1 MNAALYTGQLRHARS
16 HEVNHSFVYRLH
28 LYALDLG
35 ELDRLTQQSRWF
47 GHNRSRPLAL
57 FDRDYLYPGHSPL
70 GDKVRRALRDSGI
83 DQTPSRVVLVTAL
96 RQFLYVFNPAS
107 FFYCYDATSRLFAV
121 LAQVNNT
128 FGETH
133 LYLLTPQGEDGRSFR
148 ADKVFHVSPFF
159 PRRGRYQFRL
169 SEPADSLSLEITYFL
184 DDHPALRASFSG
196 VASPLTPRVMAR
208 TVLLHP
214 LRAGM
219 TFPRILWQAARLYLQ
234 KRLPVFAKP
243 DPCSRQTIRSAPP
256 SLVERLGKRVM
267 TRFFAQLDHGQMTLA
282 TPDGGEHLF
291 GVPNGVPQV
300 AMTVH
305 RHCFF
310 RRAMLA
316 ADIGFGESY
325 VDGDWDSPD
334 LVALLTLLSLREETV
349 NDRRLWPAVAGRMV
363 NFLLHLRRDNTPA
376 GSRRNISAH
385 YDLGNGLY
393 SLFLDPTMCYSSALF
408 ARDDDSLEQAQHN
421 KIRRV
426 LELAAIGPE
435 DRVLEIGCGWGG
447 FALEAVRATG
457 CRLLAITVSREQFDW
472 VSRRVREQGLEDR
485 IQVELTDYRH
495 VQGRFSAIV
504 SIEMIEAV
512 GHRHLPRYFA
522 KLDRLLLPG
531 GRVVLQAITMP
542 DQKYPSYRLGSD
554 WIRKHIFPGGHLP
567 SLGALVGAMART
579 TRFNITHLEDI
590 GLHYVRTLELWR
602 EALRAQRQRVLDL
615 GFDERFLRQWEYYFS
630 YCEAGFRNR
639 LVRNYHLV
647 LSRMGEAASE
657 PGNR

>member
-1 MNAALYTGQLRHARS
+1 VNSTLYTGQLRHART
-16 HEVNHSFVYRLH
+16 HAVEHSFAYLLH
-28 LYALDLG
+28 LYALDLD
-35 ELDRLTQQSRWF
+35 ELDRLEQQSSWF
-47 GHNRSRPLAL
+47 GHNRPRPLAL
-57 FDRDYLYPGHSPL
+57 FDRDYLYPGESPL
-70 GDKVRRALRDSGI
+70 VDKVRRALRDNGM
-83 DQTPSRVVLVTAL
+83 DQIPGRIVLVTAL
-96 RQFLYVFNPAS
+96 RQFLYVFNPVN
-107 FFYCYDATSRLFAV
+107 FFYCYDATNRLFAV

-133 LYLLTPQGEDGRSFR
+133 LYLLTPEEDGQSFQ
-148 ADKVFHVSPFF
+148 ADKAFHVSPFF

-169 SEPADSLSLEITYFL
+169 SEPGDSLSLEISYFL
-184 DDHPALRASFSG
+184 DDQLALRASFTG
-196 VASPLTPRVMAR
+196 TASPLTSQIMAR

-243 DPCSRQTIRSAPP
+243 DPCSPLTIRPVPP
-256 SLVERLGKRVM
+256 SLLERLGKRVM
-267 TRFFAQLDHGQMTLA
+267 TRFFAQLDHGQMTLT
-282 TPDGGEHLF
+282 TPDGQQHVF
-291 GVPNGVPQV
+291 GTLEGTPQV

-305 RHCFF
+305 RHRFF
-310 RRAMLA
+310 QRAMLA

-325 VDGDWDSPD
+325 VEGDWDSPD
-334 LVALLTLLSLREETV
+334 LAALLTLLCLREEAV
-349 NDRRLWPAVAGRMV
+349 NDRRLWPALAGRAV

-385 YDLGNGLY
+385 YDLGNELY
-393 SLFLDPTMCYSSALF
+393 ALFLDPTMCYSSGLF
-408 ARDDDSLEQAQHN
+408 VDEHDSLEQAQHH

-426 LELAAIGPE
+426 LELAGIGPD

-457 CRLLAITVSREQFDW
+457 CHLLAITVSREQYDW
-472 VSRRVREQGLEDR
+472 VSRRVREEGLDDR
-485 IQVELTDYRH
+485 IEVQLTDYRH
-495 VQGRFSAIV
+495 VQGQFSAIV

-522 KLDRLLLPG
+522 ELDRLLLPG

-542 DQKYPSYRLGSD
+542 DQKYRSYRLGSD

-567 SLGALVGAMART
+567 SLGALVEAMART
-579 TRFNITHLEDI
+579 TRFNITSLEDI

-630 YCEAGFRNR
+630 YCEAGFRTR

-647 LSRMGEAASE
+647 LSRMGEAAPE
-657 PGNR
+657 PGSR